1 MHSSIILPALF
12 LMHGL
17 AVAKSITPGTA
28 QLTQPYYPPNANCWE
43 YKVPVT
49 ITSENVVFNFPDWK
63 DDYALQ
69 DFLTAVTTRES
80 AGYPS
85 PIVGTKNETATYT
98 LAASFCTPKRSGKKT
113 IILATHGIGQARTH
127 WNSAYEPDEYN
138 FVQHAIDK
146 GYSVWFYDRLGNG
159 ESEKSVN
166 YFARTGYKL
175 TSSCRVSGFTN
186 QLRKQKAILVQLAKM
201 VKSGQYTGTFGK
213 PDKLAV
219 MGFSFGSYITHF
231 AVAENPTIADAAIL
245 TAINYNTTGLN
256 VNGLIR
262 SFVPRIASL
271 QNPRRFGS
279 LDTGY
284 LTWVDT
290 LVQINTY
297 FKYPYYDIPTTSYCE
312 EYKNP
317 FAIGEF
323 LTIADGN
330 FDASG
335 FTGAALAITG
345 ETDYIICDGECHGI
359 FEEPA
364 RTIWKNAK
372 FEPYLHPHASH
383 NINYHHNATKA
394 YGVITNFLNS
404 NGL

>member
-1 MHSSIILPALF
+1 MHSLRLLLTTLVVHGIAAKEYPASDS
-12 LMHGL
+12 
-17 AVAKSITPGTA
+17 VV
-28 QLTQPYYPPNANCWE
+28 LTQPYYPPTADCWE

-49 ITSENVVFNFPDWK
+49 ITSENLVFDFPDWK

-69 DFLTAVTTRES
+69 DFLTKVTARDG

-85 PIVGTKNETATYT
+85 PIVGTKNETGTYT
-98 LAASFCTPKRSGKKT
+98 IAASFCTPKKTSKKKT

-138 FVQHAIDK
+138 FVQHAISQ

-159 ESEKSVN
+159 ESEK
-166 YFARTGYKL
+166 
-175 TSSCRVSGFTN
+175 VSGFTN
-186 QLRKQKAILVQLAKM
+186 QLRKHKAILVQLASM
-201 VKSGQYTGTFGK
+201 VKSGQYTGNFGK

-231 AVAENPTIADAAIL
+231 TVAENPDIADAAIL
-245 TAINYNTTGLN
+245 TAINYNLTGLN
-256 VNGLIR
+256 AKGLVR
-262 SFVPRIASL
+262 SFVPRVASL
-271 QNPRRFGS
+271 QNPRRFGTYS
-279 LDTGY
+279 PG
-284 LTWVDT
+284 
-290 LVQINTY
+290 Y
-297 FKYPYYDIPTTSYCE
+297 FKYPYYDLPTASYCE
-312 EYKNP
+312 EYKQP
-317 FAIGEF
+317 FGIGEF
-323 LTIADGN
+323 LTITDGD

-335 FTGAALAITG
+335 FKGAALAITG
-345 ETDYIICDGECHGI
+345 ENDYLICDGPCRQI

-383 NINYHHNATKA
+383 NFNFHHNASEAFK
-394 YGVITNFLNS
+394 VITGFLES

>member
-1 MHSSIILPALF
+1 MHSSLF
-12 LMHGL
+12 LLTSSLMHGL
-17 AVAKSITPGTA
+17 AVAKSIAPSA
-28 QLTQPYYPPNANCWE
+28 VRLTQPYYPPNANCWE
-43 YKVPVT
+43 YQVPVT
-49 ITSENVVFNFPDWK
+49 ITSENLVFNFPDWK

-69 DFLTAVTTRES
+69 DFLTAATTRQS

-85 PIVGTKNETATYT
+85 PIVGTQNETTTYT
-98 LAASFCTPKRSGKKT
+98 LAASFCIPKHSGRKT

-127 WNSAYEPDEYN
+127 WNSAYQPDEYN
-138 FVQHAIDK
+138 FVQYAISK
-146 GYSVWFYDRLGNG
+146 GYSVWFYDRLGTG
-159 ESEKSVN
+159 DSEK
-166 YFARTGYKL
+166 
-175 TSSCRVSGFTN
+175 VSGFTN

-213 PDKLAV
+213 PAKLAV
-219 MGFSFGSYITHF
+219 MGFSFGSFITHF

-256 VNGLIR
+256 ANSLVR
-262 SFVPRIASL
+262 SFVPRVASL
-271 QNPRRFGS
+271 QNPRRFGT
-279 LDTGY
+279 LDPGY
-284 LTWVDT
+284 LTWVDAIA
-290 LVQINTY
+290 QINTY
-297 FKYPYYDIPTTSYCE
+297 FKYPYYDVPTASYCE
-312 EYKNP
+312 EYKQS

-323 LTIADGN
+323 LTLTDGN

-345 ETDYIICDGECHGI
+345 ETDYIICDGDCRGI

-372 FEPYLHPHASH
+372 FEAYLHPHASH
-383 NINYHHNATKA
+383 NFNFHHNATKA
-394 YGVITNFLNS
+394 YGVITNFLES

>member
-1 MHSSIILPALF
+1 MNFSLMF
-12 LMHGL
+12 LAYFMMYGL
-17 AVAKSITPGTA
+17 AVAKYLSPSTS
-28 QLTQPYYPPNANCWE
+28 QLTQPYYPPNADCWE

-49 ITSENVVFNFPDWK
+49 ITSENAVFDFPDWE

-69 DFLTAVTTRES
+69 DFLTAATTRDS

-98 LAASFCTPKRSGKKT
+98 LAASFCTPKHAGKKA

-127 WNSAYEPDEYN
+127 WNAAHQPAEYN
-138 FVQHAIDK
+138 FVQHAISK
-146 GYSVWFYDRLGNG
+146 GYSVWFYDRLGTG
-159 ESEKSVN
+159 ESEK
-166 YFARTGYKL
+166 
-175 TSSCRVSGFTN
+175 VSGFTN
-186 QLRKQKAILVQLAKM
+186 QLRKQKAILIQLAKI
-201 VKSGQYTGTFGK
+201 VKSGQYTGTFGR

-219 MGFSFGSYITHF
+219 MGFSFGSFITHF

-256 VNGLIR
+256 LKGLIR
-262 SFVPRIASL
+262 SFVPRVASL
-271 QNPRRFGS
+271 QNPRRFG
-279 LDTGY
+279 LLNAGY

-290 LVQINTY
+290 IAQINTQ
-297 FKYPYYDIPTTSYCE
+297 YPYYDLPTASYCE
-312 EYKNP
+312 EYKQP

-323 LTIADGN
+323 LTIAHGD

-345 ETDYIICDGECHGI
+345 ETDYIICDGQCRGI

-364 RTIWKNAK
+364 QTIWKNAK
-372 FEPYLHPHASH
+372 FE
-383 NINYHHNATKA
+383 TA
-394 YGVITNFLNS
+394 YGVITDFLES
-404 NGL
+404 NGI

>member
-1 MHSSIILPALF
+1 MHSSLMF
-12 LMHGL
+12 LASFMMHGL
-17 AVAKSITPGTA
+17 AVGKFISPGTA
-28 QLTQPYYPPNANCWE
+28 QLTQPYYPPNADCWE

-49 ITSENVVFNFPDWK
+49 ITSENMVFDFPDWE

-69 DFLTAVTTRES
+69 DFLTAATTRDS
-80 AGYPS
+80 ARYPS
-85 PIVGTKNETATYT
+85 PIVGTKNETATYA
-98 LAASFCTPKRSGKKT
+98 LAASFCTPKYSGKKT

-127 WNSAYEPDEYN
+127 WNAAHQPDEYN
-138 FVQHAIDK
+138 FVQHAISK
-146 GYSVWFYDRLGNG
+146 GYSVWFYDRLGTG
-159 ESEKSVN
+159 ESEK
-166 YFARTGYKL
+166 
-175 TSSCRVSGFTN
+175 VSGFTN
-186 QLRKQKAILVQLAKM
+186 QLRKQKAILVQLAKI

-219 MGFSFGSYITHF
+219 MGFSFGSFITHF

-256 VNGLIR
+256 AKGLIR
-262 SFVPRIASL
+262 SFVPRVASL
-271 QNPRRFGS
+271 QNPRRFGLLNS
-279 LDTGY
+279 GY
-284 LTWVDT
+284 LTWVDAIAQ
-290 LVQINTY
+290 VNTQVFY
-297 FKYPYYDIPTTSYCE
+297 FKYPYYDLPTASYCE
-312 EYKNP
+312 EYKQA

-323 LTIADGN
+323 LTIADGD

-345 ETDYIICDGECHGI
+345 ETDYIICDGECRGI

-383 NINYHHNATKA
+383 NFNFHHNATGA
-394 YGVITNFLNS
+394 YGVITGFLES

>member
-1 MHSSIILPALF
+1 MHFSIMFLVLF
-12 LMHGL
+12 LMRGL

-98 LAASFCTPKRSGKKT
+98 LAASFCTPKRPGKKT

-138 FVQHAIDK
+138 FVQHAISK
-146 GYSVWFYDRLGNG
+146 GYSFWFYDRLGTG
-159 ESEKSVN
+159 ESDKS
-166 YFARTGYKL
+166 TH
-175 TSSCRVSGFTN
+175 TN
-186 QLRKQKAILVQLAKM
+186 
-201 VKSGQYTGTFGK
+201 S
-213 PDKLAV
+213 
-219 MGFSFGSYITHF
+219 
-231 AVAENPTIADAAIL
+231 
-245 TAINYNTTGLN
+245 
-256 VNGLIR
+256 
-262 SFVPRIASL
+262 
-271 QNPRRFGS
+271 
-279 LDTGY
+279 
-284 LTWVDT
+284 
-290 LVQINTY
+290 Y
-297 FKYPYYDIPTTSYCE
+297 FKYPYYDIPTTLYCE

-330 FDASG
+330 FDASN

-345 ETDYIICDGECHGI
+345 ETDYIICDGDCHSI

-372 FEPYLHPHASH
+372 FEPYLHPNASH

-394 YGVITNFLNS
+394 YGVITDFLNS